1 MVVLAWLLAIVIAV
15 VAIAI
20 VVMFLNRFYRK
31 STRDVALVRT
41 GFGGQ
46 RILISGGCLALPFL
60 HKVDEVNMRTLRI
73 EVRRT
78 ADKSVITEDRM
89 RVDVELEFYVR
100 VIPSQEGIATAA
112 QALGAKSFTVDGI
125 RNLLEGRFVDA
136 VQAVAARHTMDSL
149 HEGRAEFVAEISNL
163 LRDNLKQ
170 NGILLDSV
178 SLTRL
183 DQSAFSSFDENNA
196 FNAVGLRKLAEIIAV
211 NRKKRAEIEADADVS
226 VRQTQLEAT
235 KQRLVL
241 TQQEEQAQIN
251 QHLEIEKMRAASD
264 AEAAMAREEAMIA
277 SEEARID
284 RERQTRAT
292 ELAKQSEIRRIEL
305 DSQLGV
311 EIKKVDSAIQ
321 LSAKQ
326 VEEAKAR
333 AKAELARAEV
343 VLAEEQVQTERDR
356 AIADRSHEMALK
368 RVNEQGAV
376 EQAKAETDVDV
387 LLRRVR
393 AESEAARTKAE
404 AERTSLLAKSE
415 GDRAVIDAENS
426 QSEALIRMKLEQYR
440 LDRLPAIVSEMMKP
454 AEKID
459 SIRIHQINGFG
470 GNAPGTPTAGGDGG
484 GKTPINQVM
493 DSILGMALQLPAL
506 RSIGDSIG
514 VDFSSAMHSPA
525 LDASTAGTS
534 TKAVSERKS
543 GAESER
549 KGK

>member
-1 MVVLAWLLAIVIAV
+1 MAVLAWLLAIVIAV
-15 VAIAI
+15 VVIAI
-20 VVMFLNRFYRK
+20 VIIFLNRFYRK
-31 STRDVALVRT
+31 STRDMALVRT

-60 HKVDEVNMRTLRI
+60 HKVEEINMRTLRI

-78 ADKSVITEDRM
+78 ADKSAITEDRM

-100 VIPSQEGIATAA
+100 VIPSHEGIATAA

-125 RNLLEGRFVDA
+125 RNLLEGRFIDA
-136 VQAVAARHTMDSL
+136 VLAVAARHTMDSL
-149 HEGRAEFVAEISNL
+149 HEGRAEFVAEISSL

-235 KQRLVL
+235 KQRLIL
-241 TQQEEQAQIN
+241 TQQEEQAQID

-264 AEAAMAREEAMIA
+264 AEAAKAREAAMIA
-277 SEEARID
+277 SDEARID
-284 RERQTRAT
+284 RERQTRST
-292 ELAKQSEIRRIEL
+292 ELAKQSELRRIEL
-305 DSQLGV
+305 DSQLAV
-311 EIKKVDSAIQ
+311 EVKKVDNAIQ
-321 LSAKQ
+321 LAAKHID
-326 VEEAKAR
+326 EAKSR
-333 AKAELARAEV
+333 AQAELARTEV
-343 VLAEEQVQTERDR
+343 VLAEEHVQTERDR
-356 AIADRSHEMALK
+356 AVADRSHEMALK

-376 EQAKAETDVDV
+376 EQAKAETEADV

-393 AESEAARTKAE
+393 AESEAVRTKAE
-404 AERTSLLAKSE
+404 SERSSLLAKSE
-415 GDRAVIDAENS
+415 GERAVIDAENS
-426 QSEALIRMKLEQYR
+426 QSEALIHMKLEQYR
-440 LDRLPAIVSEMMKP
+440 LDRLPEIVSQMMKP

-459 SIRIHQINGFG
+459 SIRIHQLSGFG
-470 GNAPGTPTAGGDGG
+470 STAGAPAGNGEG
-484 GKTPINQVM
+484 SPKTPINQVM

-506 RSIGDSIG
+506 KSVGDSIG
-514 VDFSSAMHSPA
+514 LDFSSAVSAPSTTSVT
-525 LDASTAGTS
+525 STAAAPIEH
-534 TKAVSERKS
+534 KAEH
-543 GAESER
+543 APER